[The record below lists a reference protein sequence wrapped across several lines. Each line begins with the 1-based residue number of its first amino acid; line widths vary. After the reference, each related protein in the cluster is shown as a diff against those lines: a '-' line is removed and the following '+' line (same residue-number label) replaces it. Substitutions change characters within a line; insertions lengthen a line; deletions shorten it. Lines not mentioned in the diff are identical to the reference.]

1 MSCNKTK
8 KNSKSF
14 LSSPQ
19 KSTQKNL
26 HQQNIYFLHFI
37 LTWKVIIR
45 AFYEWSKTT
54 IQLFETNSQLS
65 LEFFQMRWKGK
76 PGYDFHFSIEF
87 GKNNCFFLHIILP
100 CVVGRV
106 KFLCVTTIYSCQ
118 AIIFFDCSVS
128 LIKIGQYLVK
138 LIWIFVLR
146 KLKLLAVN

>member
-37 LTWKVIIR
+37 LTWKVIMR

-87 GKNNCFFLHIILP
+87 GKNNCFLFCILFCHVLWVEWNFCVWQLFIVVKRLFFLI
-100 CVVGRV
+100 
-106 KFLCVTTIYSCQ
+106 
-118 AIIFFDCSVS
+118 
-128 LIKIGQYLVK
+128 
-138 LIWIFVLR
+138 
-146 KLKLLAVN
+146 AVYHS